1 MSRKVAAK
9 TTVTKKETTSPPPTE
24 NESLLLFANGR
35 EVLPGDLLTA
45 LEKLGYD
52 QANPKLYHLVN
63 DLEKDVTGKMSVV
76 NVARVL
82 KTKPSEDELRQ
93 VHRAFTLDDHNEI
106 EVDDLVRVANAN
118 IVDEDPNQPFE
129 EWVNKLSG
137 NKKGFTYDEMVKIIT
152 TQDEVEEEDE

>member
-1 MSRKVAAK
+1 MSKKVTK
-9 TTVTKKETTSPPPTE
+9 TTVVKKESSPPPTE
-24 NESLLLFANGR
+24 NESLLLFANGK

-106 EVDDLVRVANAN
+106 EVDDLVRVAN
-118 IVDEDPNQPFE
+118 IVDEDPNLPFE
-129 EWVNKLSG
+129 EWVNKLSA
-137 NKKGFTYDEMVKIIT
+137 NKKGFTYDEMAKIIT
-152 TQDEVEEEDE
+152 TEEVEEEEE

>member
-1 MSRKVAAK
+1 
-9 TTVTKKETTSPPPTE
+9 
-24 NESLLLFANGR
+24 
-35 EVLPGDLLTA
+35 
-45 LEKLGYD
+45 
-52 QANPKLYHLVN
+52 
-63 DLEKDVTGKMSVV
+63 MSVV

-106 EVDDLVRVANAN
+106 EVDDLVRVAN

-152 TQDEVEEEDE
+152 TQDEVEEEEE

>member
-1 MSRKVAAK
+1 MSRKVQK
-9 TTVTKKETTSPPPTE
+9 TTVKKEVVSEGPVA
-24 NESLLLFANGR
+24 NETLLLFENGK
-35 EVLPGDLLTA
+35 EVLPGDILTA

-52 QANPKLYHLVN
+52 TANPKLYHMMN
-63 DLEKDVTGKMSVV
+63 DLEKEVTGKMSVV

-82 KTKPSEDELRQ
+82 KTKPTEDELRH
-93 VHRAFTLDDHNEI
+93 VHQSFTLGDHNDI
-106 EVDDLVRVANAN
+106 EVDDLVRVAD
-118 IVDEDPNQPFE
+118 IVDEDPNLPFA

>member
-1 MSRKVAAK
+1 MSIKVADK

-106 EVDDLVRVANAN
+106 EVDDLVRVAN

-152 TQDEVEEEDE
+152 TQDEEEEEE

>member
-1 MSRKVAAK
+1 MSKK
-9 TTVTKKETTSPPPTE
+9 VTKATVVKKESSPPPTE
-24 NESLLLFANGR
+24 HESLLLFGGGK

-52 QANPKLYHLVN
+52 QANPKLYHLIN
-63 DLEKDVTGKMSVV
+63 DLEKDVTGKMNVV

-82 KTKPSEDELRQ
+82 KAKPSEDELRQ

-106 EVDDLVRVANAN
+106 EVDDLIRVAN

-129 EWVNKLSG
+129 EWVNKLSA
-137 NKKGFTYDEMVKIIT
+137 NKKGFTYDEMAKIIT
-152 TQDEVEEEDE
+152 TEEVEEEEE

>member
-1 MSRKVAAK
+1 MSKKVTK
-9 TTVTKKETTSPPPTE
+9 TTVVKKESSPPPTE
-24 NESLLLFANGR
+24 NESLLLFGGGK

-106 EVDDLVRVANAN
+106 GVDDLIRVAN

-129 EWVNKLSG
+129 EWVNKLSA
-137 NKKGFTYDEMVKIIT
+137 NKKGFTYDEMAKIIT
-152 TQDEVEEEDE
+152 TEEVEEEEE